1 MHELPVTTSICH
13 IAVEEAQRI
22 GAKKICR
29 IIICQGEYTDYVPD
43 IIQEYFNLVSEGTLA
58 EGAELEIRKIPAVI
72 HCGDCGKNSRGA
84 HFRMRCPLCGS
95 RNTELKSGKEFYIES
110 MEVEE
115 DGD

>member
-1 MHELPVTTSICH
+1 MHELPVTTSICN

-22 GAKKICR
+22 GAAKICR
-29 IIICQGEYTDYVPD
+29 ITICQGEYTDYVPE
-43 IIQEYFNLVSEGTLA
+43 IVQEYFNLVSGGTLA
-58 EGAELEIRKIPAVI
+58 EGAQLEIKKIPALI
-72 HCGDCGKNSRGA
+72 HCRDCGMDSRGE